1 MATDVNLA
9 LYVWKRCCGGCEG
22 PDRRASG
29 LFADHG
35 GGGRRRSQ
43 RGPNLMGIAIREEHV
58 ELAGVVRS
66 FLQRHDAR
74 KAARAALEGDT
85 GLPDL
90 WSELAAMGWLGL
102 HVPEA
107 LGGSGF
113 GLLETAIVAEE
124 LGRFCTPGP
133 FLPSAVVTAAL
144 VAAGA
149 VPGGALGRLV
159 SGDAIVGLGVGGSLR
174 LDDARRL
181 HGDAGGVLG
190 APHADLLALVVNDD
204 LVVVDR
210 GRPGI
215 TLAGRTSLDPT
226 RPADAVRCDGVEVL
240 EEELLPGAAVE
251 TRRVL
256 EVLVSAEAAGA
267 AAACCEMAASY
278 AKERSAFGRPIGQ
291 FQAVK
296 HHCAN
301 MLVASEAAAAVAWE
315 AALATTDAEV
325 VAKAAASVALAS
337 LLQCAKLNI
346 QVHGGIGYTWE
357 HDAHVYLRR
366 AGALVA
372 VAGPLGAV
380 RHAVGQGSLGVG
392 KSVGID
398 VSRAE
403 HAEAYAA
410 AARRF
415 AEELLQL
422 PEEER
427 PAHLVDR
434 GYLYP
439 HWPEPWGRG
448 ANPVEQL
455 IIAEELAAVPLHD
468 HLGPNAWILPIVLPT
483 IMVHGTEA
491 QQSRWIR
498 PTMVGKVRWCQLFSE
513 PGAGSDLASLS
524 TRAERAKGGWRIT
537 GQKVW
542 TSDAHQA
549 HRGLALVRTNPEAPQ
564 HRGITCMIVDMASP
578 GVTVRPLR
586 QLTGD
591 AEFNE
596 VFLDDVFVPD
606 DDVVGEV
613 DAGWSV
619 ARTSLEVER
628 VSVGGGIWSEGPHL
642 EELGE
647 RAARSETDEP
657 GVVAEL
663 GELRALG
670 LAVRA
675 LNVRAVHRALAGAHV
690 GIEGTMTKLL
700 SAEVGRRMADLGQR
714 LLGSEGLLADQT
726 SENLSAPFLYSRMM
740 SIAGGTSE
748 ILRNVLAEQVL
759 GLPRDPKPSPTP

>member
-1 MATDVNLA
+1 
-9 LYVWKRCCGGCEG
+9 
-22 PDRRASG
+22 
-29 LFADHG
+29 
-35 GGGRRRSQ
+35 
-43 RGPNLMGIAIREEHV
+43 MGIAVEEEHV
-58 ELAGVVRS
+58 DLAGVVRS
-66 FLQRHDAR
+66 FLERHDAR
-74 KAARAALEGDT
+74 KAARSALEGDT
-85 GLPDL
+85 GLPDF
-90 WSELAAMGWLGL
+90 WFELAAMGWLGL

-124 LGRFCTPGP
+124 LGRFCAPGL
-133 FLPSAVVTAAL
+133 FLPSAVVSATL
-144 VAAGA
+144 VASGA
-149 VPGGALGRLV
+149 DPRGALGQLV
-159 SGDAIVGLGVGGSLR
+159 SGEAVAGLGVGGSLR
-174 LDDARRL
+174 LDEARRL

-190 APHADLLALVVNDD
+190 APLADLLALVVGDD

-210 GRPGI
+210 GRQGI
-215 TLAGRTSLDPT
+215 GLAGRSSVDPT

-240 EEELLPGAAVE
+240 EGELLPGAAVE
-251 TRRVL
+251 TRRLL
-256 EVLVSAEAAGA
+256 EVLASAEAAGA

-301 MLVASEAAAAVAWE
+301 MLVASEATAALAWE
-315 AALATTDAEV
+315 AAIATTDAEV
-325 VAKAAASVALAS
+325 VAKAAASVGLAS

-357 HDAHVYLRR
+357 HDAHLYLRR
-366 AGALVA
+366 AGALLA
-372 VAGPLGAV
+372 VAGPLGAA
-380 RHAVGQGSLGVG
+380 RQAVGQCCLGVRR
-392 KSVGID
+392 SVGID
-398 VSRAE
+398 VHRAE

-410 AARRF
+410 TTRRF

-422 PEEER
+422 PEDER
-427 PAHLVDR
+427 PAHVVDR

-448 ANPVEQL
+448 ADPVEQL
-455 IIAEELAAVPLHD
+455 IIDDELAGVPLHD

-483 IMVHGTEA
+483 IMVHGTET
-491 QQSRWIR
+491 QQARWIR
-498 PTMVGKVRWCQLFSE
+498 PSMLGQVRWCQLFSE
-513 PGAGSDLASLS
+513 PGAGSDLAALS
-524 TRAERAKGGWRIT
+524 TRADRAEGGWRVT

-549 HRGLALVRTNPEAPQ
+549 HFGLALVRTNREAPK

-586 QLTGD
+586 QLTGGAD
-591 AEFNE
+591 FNE
-596 VFLDDVFVPD
+596 VFLDDVFVPE
-606 DDVVGEV
+606 DDVLGEI

-619 ARTSLEVER
+619 ARTSLAVER
-628 VSVGGGIWSEGPHL
+628 VSVGGGFWSEGPQL

-647 RAARSETDEP
+647 RAARSEADEP

-675 LNVRAVHRALAGAHV
+675 LNVRAVQRTLAGAS
-690 GIEGTMTKLL
+690 GGSAGTMTKLL
-700 SAEVGRRMADLGQR
+700 SAEVGQRMADLGQR
-714 LLGSEGLLADQT
+714 LLGSEGLLADEAA
-726 SENLSAPFLYSRMM
+726 ENLSALFLYSRMM

-748 ILRNVLAEQVL
+748 ILRNVLSEHVL
-759 GLPRDPKPSPTP
+759 GLPRDPKPSP